1 MAFTTTTA
9 TNILKNRYIGP
20 INEQLEQSSV
30 LWAELKKE
38 VIKVSGKNWTV
49 PLHTRRNLS
58 AGTGRAE
65 MGTLPTASEQQYSQ
79 AIIPKAH
86 QYGTFEI
93 SGPAFT
99 AMRDDAGAFA
109 RALSSEAEGLADD
122 MIKSFN
128 RQFHSDGT
136 DALAYWFAADDD
148 STYLVSDNQ
157 GNPFTHLQVGH
168 VVDVIDASDN
178 STVLG
183 TLTITGLSIGTTSVT
198 VTATETVAFS
208 GSAAG
213 DYAVIDDTLGLQMM
227 GIRGIISASN
237 PPLLSGGLHGIPV
250 SGNDFWQAQVFDNPA
265 GAGTNRA
272 LSSLLMRKPISAIAS
287 RSNAR
292 QQDIKFILTSYE
304 GYDEYYN
311 LCLAEKRQVNTLKLD
326 SGFKGLDFSGIP
338 VVPDPD
344 CRKNVYYYIVPKSLA
359 IYQDAPLDWMERD
372 GNMLHRRENTDSYFA
387 RMFMYA
393 NLGTRARNQNAVL
406 RDVAISVA

>member
-65 MGTLPTASEQQYSQ
+65 MGTLPTASEQQYST

-122 MIKSFN
+122 MIKAFN

-136 DALAYWFAADDD
+136 DALGYWPAADNA
-148 STYLVSDNQ
+148 TPFTLSDNQ
-157 GNPFTHLQVGH
+157 GNGFTFIQVGH
-168 VVDVIDASDN
+168 VLDVVDASDN
-178 STVLG
+178 STILG
-183 TLTITGLSIGTTSVT
+183 TIT
-198 VTATETVAFS
+198 VTGVTPAANGQTVDIAATGAVA
-208 GSAAG
+208 GTAQG

-227 GIRGIISASN
+227 GIRGIINNVN

-250 SGNDFWQAQVFDNPA
+250 SGNDFWQAQVF
-265 GAGTNRA
+265 TNSGVNRT

-292 QQDIKFILTSYE
+292 QQDIKFILTSFE

-326 SGFKGLDFSGIP
+326 SGFKGLDFCAIP

-344 CRKNVYYYIVPKSLA
+344 CRKNVYYYIVPKSMA

-393 NLGTRARNQNAVL
+393 NLGTRARNQNAL
-406 RDVAISVA
+406 LGDISISVA

>member
-157 GNPFTHLQVGH
+157 GNPFTFLQVGH

-183 TLTITGLSIGTTSVT
+183 TLTVTGLSIGTSSVT

-227 GIRGIISASN
+227 GIRGIINNTN
-237 PPLLSGGLHGIPV
+237 PPLL
-250 SGNDFWQAQVFDNPA
+250 
-265 GAGTNRA
+265 
-272 LSSLLMRKPISAIAS
+272 
-287 RSNAR
+287 
-292 QQDIKFILTSYE
+292 
-304 GYDEYYN
+304 
-311 LCLAEKRQVNTLKLD
+311 
-326 SGFKGLDFSGIP
+326 
-338 VVPDPD
+338 
-344 CRKNVYYYIVPKSLA
+344 
-359 IYQDAPLDWMERD
+359 
-372 GNMLHRRENTDSYFA
+372 
-387 RMFMYA
+387 
-393 NLGTRARNQNAVL
+393 
-406 RDVAISVA
+406 